1 MLTNKKEVYLA
12 LLFSYCQSMVT
23 RKQAAVIWNVGG
35 EIRRLPASI
44 ETPGALTD
52 RAMINMISFDETTF
66 FYNICAQ
73 IRVDGEKYASLALRL
88 KKTLRQGLEGWKEI
102 DVVHDST

>member
-44 ETPGALTD
+44 ETPGG
-52 RAMINMISFDETTF
+52 F
-66 FYNICAQ
+66 
-73 IRVDGEKYASLALRL
+73 
-88 KKTLRQGLEGWKEI
+88 
-102 DVVHDST
+102 